1 MYLLHKYIIKSFIS
15 KFITIIFG
23 FTLLFLVIDII
34 GNIDKFLESN
44 ISQEEIFYFSVL
56 SIPSFISLAMPM
68 STLLSCMFTIG
79 QLQKNHELT
88 AIKSSGVSLKNMS
101 IALIIL
107 GILISIFAF
116 LFDNTIVINSLIKK
130 EIINKKL
137 SKNYNSSKKHLR
149 HSHIIFNEDIK
160 KIMSVENYNFS
171 NGIATNVI
179 IQEYANE
186 INKSSHK
193 MLENIKI
200 DSMIFILNEKKWIRN
215 GISKRNI
222 NNNMISNVVKND
234 TIYIFNEDGSLFT
247 ESDLNDLLPD
257 SDQLNYWQLKKI
269 SLKRPEDVKIK
280 VDYNFKFAFSFTSLI
295 MVFFGIGLS
304 IRNPR
309 KSSTSGIG
317 FGIITIFLYYIGIK
331 FGQSMGYSK
340 TLTPFYSVWGVNI
353 IFLFIG
359 AWFFS
364 RIRT

>member
-1 MYLLHKYIIKSFIS
+1 MYLLHIYIIKSFIS
-15 KFITIIFG
+15 KFVSIIFG

-44 ISQEEIFYFSVL
+44 ISQQEIFYFSIL
-56 SIPSFISLAMPM
+56 SIPSFISLAIPM
-68 STLLSCMFTIG
+68 STLLSCMFTFG

-88 AIKSSGVSLKNMS
+88 AIKSSGISLKNMS
-101 IALIIL
+101 MVLVVI
-107 GILISIFAF
+107 GTLISIFAF
-116 LFDNTIVINSLIKK
+116 LFDNTIVINSLIRK
-130 EIINKKL
+130 EIIDKKL
-137 SKNYNSSKKHLR
+137 SNNYKSSKKYLR
-149 HSHIIFNEDIK
+149 HSHIIYDKNIK
-160 KIMSVENYNFS
+160 KILSVENYNFS
-171 NGIATNVI
+171 NGVATNVI
-179 IQEYANE
+179 IQEYENE
-186 INKSSHK
+186 PNTSSHK
-193 MLENIKI
+193 ILENIKI
-200 DSMIFILNEKKWIRN
+200 DSMIYAPKEKRWITK

-222 NNNMISNVVKND
+222 NNNMISNVFKND
-234 TIYIFNEDGSLFT
+234 TISIFNEDGSFFT

-295 MVFFGIGLS
+295 MVFFGIGLT

-331 FGQSMGYSK
+331 FGQSLGYSK
-340 TLTPFYSVWGVNI
+340 TLTPFYSVWGVNL